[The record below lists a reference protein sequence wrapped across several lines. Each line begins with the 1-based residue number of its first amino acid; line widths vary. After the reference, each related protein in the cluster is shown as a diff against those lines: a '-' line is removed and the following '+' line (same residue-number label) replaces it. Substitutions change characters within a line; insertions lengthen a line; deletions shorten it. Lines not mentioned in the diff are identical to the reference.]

1 MGFMTLS
8 IYISIMLVGGW
19 SPDNTRLSL
28 MHTLQRAHTQFRHT
42 QIRWCFS
49 ALDWSLADTWP
60 EILTRT
66 CTQKAQTHT
75 FQHTQS
81 TFSISQHT
89 DNLSTFTWSFLAR
102 LQWDA
107 GEKCTGET
115 ETSCSA
121 CWHSQRV
128 KGRQS
133 GSLDCID
140 PCERGAVWLTAA
152 VYKRLQL
159 IKG

>member
-8 IYISIMLVGGW
+8 ISISISLVGGGRGGGLITQGSHW
-19 SPDNTRLSL
+19 CTHSSV
-28 MHTLQRAHTQFRHT
+28 HTQSDTHRSGGV
-42 QIRWCFS
+42 S
-49 ALDWSLADTWP
+49 ALWFRARLN
-60 EILTRT
+60 
-66 CTQKAQTHT
+66 THAHKKHGHT
-75 FQHTQS
+75 PSDAYTQS
-81 TFSISQHT
+81 TFTVSQHPG
-89 DNLSTFTWSFLAR
+89 NLPTFTRSFLAR

-140 PCERGAVWLTAA
+140 PCELGGPSRVRGEQFDW
-152 VYKRLQL
+152 QL
-159 IKG
+159 LCTSL